1 MGWDGMTH
9 GGLTHLKW
17 ACIGHE
23 LRPLAN
29 GRDCRDHRV
38 DYVGDERLRDS
49 WFEQTRLGLLR
60 RSSRR
65 VRPLSWRH
73 DHPAESVA
81 ADGGRGNAMHAKERL
96 GDRIDAVVTFDRRCE
111 QGHLALDA
119 IRHLLVGR
127 DAHLDQRRAHRIHTP
142 VRRRCPEARLG
153 TRVDGSVALGNIV
166 DAARIGRLS
175 DGCGDVE
182 EKVPH
187 AQSEHDRDE
196 EFRLVSHRDEHQQ
209 VAERALQRE
218 DQSEDA

>member
-1 MGWDGMTH
+1 MGWGGITH
-9 GGLTHLKW
+9 GGLTPLKW

-119 IRHLLVGR
+119 IRHLLVGLADVAR
-127 DAHLDQRRAHRIHTP
+127 AVLDQDERRLP
-142 VRRRCPEARLG
+142 DARLAELLPLHRAG
-153 TRVDGSVALGNIV
+153 
-166 DAARIGRLS
+166 AR
-175 DGCGDVE
+175 
-182 EKVPH
+182 
-187 AQSEHDRDE
+187 
-196 EFRLVSHRDEHQQ
+196 
-209 VAERALQRE
+209 
-218 DQSEDA
+218 